1 MGFKTEQPRG
11 ELTAVPKGGRRES
24 HSQMIAYTG
33 RLNVKPMTSDTDTLG
48 TLCILSSYPELY
60 G

>member
-33 RLNVKPMTSDTDTLG
+33 RQAERKAYDIRHRYSGNFMYF
-48 TLCILSSYPELY
+48 ILIP
-60 G
+60 